1 MMAKVEVSP
10 MSFGCL
16 ISSTLPVASDRPCPK
31 QTTRRGLRCPR
42 AGVAQLAEHL
52 TCNEDAVGS
61 SPTSGL
67 CGLLAVRDDEL
78 KSGDL
83 QAFLAE
89 SVIVDCGF
97 ERGDEGVARLRADRF
112 ASRGRA

>member
-1 MMAKVEVSP
+1 MIASVEVSP

-16 ISSTLPVASDRPCPK
+16 ISSTLPVASDTPCPK
-31 QTTRRGLRCPR
+31 QTTRAGLRCSR

-67 CGLLAVRDDEL
+67 FVSDRRCLETGAPGWQLRTCPTSEVGHVC
-78 KSGDL
+78 SGHYGR
-83 QAFLAE
+83 E
-89 SVIVDCGF
+89 
-97 ERGDEGVARLRADRF
+97 EGA
-112 ASRGRA
+112 